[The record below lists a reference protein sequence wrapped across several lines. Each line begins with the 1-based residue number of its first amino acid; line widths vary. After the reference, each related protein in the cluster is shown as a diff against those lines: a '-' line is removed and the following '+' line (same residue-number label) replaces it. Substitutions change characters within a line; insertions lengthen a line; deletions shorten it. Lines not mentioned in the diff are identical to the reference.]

1 MTADN
6 ILEKHIKM
14 ILNCQ
19 AVENVKKYCIL
30 AMKEYA
36 HIKCMEQKQIC
47 ADHAEADYTVIS
59 LDENEP
65 NIVDSIEVY
74 VLKESI
80 LQAPNAI

>member
-1 MTADN
+1 
-6 ILEKHIKM
+6 
-14 ILNCQ
+14 
-19 AVENVKKYCIL
+19 
-30 AMKEYA
+30 MKEELNLCIIRA
-36 HIKCMEQKQIC
+36 SEAQDMDSLERAMIDFAKILCEKQKQIC

-65 NIVDSIEVY
+65 NIADSIEVY

>member
-6 ILEKHIKM
+6 ILEKYIEM

-19 AVENVKKYCIL
+19 EVENVKQYCIL

-36 HIKCMEQKQIC
+36 HIKCMKQKQIC
-47 ADHAEADYTVIS
+47 ADHAEADMNYVNNE
-59 LDENEP
+59 LDGD
-65 NIVDSIEVY
+65 VEVY

-80 LQAPNAI
+80 LQCPNAI